1 MGQAHAFPA
10 ASAQPLAGVAAFD
23 VFGQAEGFGLADI
36 HFKADPA
43 TGLRAI
49 VAIHS
54 TLLGP
59 AVGGCRCVPYDSIT
73 SAALDA
79 MRLARAMTYK
89 GAINDLPCGGGKA
102 VLPRPDRIP
111 DRAAFFEAFGT
122 FVEHLGGRYVA
133 AVDSGTTVED
143 MDSVARCTAYVGCTS
158 TDAGG
163 SGDPSPWTALGVRR
177 GIEAAVRIAQGRDDL
192 DGLHVL
198 IQGVGHVGYRL
209 ARELSERGARLSVSD
224 IDPTAAHRC
233 ADEFGAAVVVPDQV
247 YDVVCDVLAPCALGG
262 VINPRTVPRLQT
274 RVVAGSANN
283 PLAGDSTAE
292 ELHRRGILYA
302 PDYVI
307 NAGGLVQLVLRDP
320 NRVRAHILAIH
331 DRLLA
336 IFERSRHGD
345 IPPGQVA
352 DAMAERRL
360 YDGP

>member
-1 MGQAHAFPA
+1 M
-10 ASAQPLAGVAAFD
+10 
-23 VFGQAEGFGLADI
+23 
-36 HFKADPA
+36 
-43 TGLRAI
+43 
-49 VAIHS
+49 
-54 TLLGP
+54 
-59 AVGGCRCVPYDSIT
+59 
-73 SAALDA
+73 
-79 MRLARAMTYK
+79 
-89 GAINDLPCGGGKA
+89 
-102 VLPRPDRIP
+102 
-111 DRAAFFEAFGT
+111 
-122 FVEHLGGRYVA
+122 
-133 AVDSGTTVED
+133 
-143 MDSVARCTAYVGCTS
+143 
-158 TDAGG
+158 
-163 SGDPSPWTALGVRR
+163 
-177 GIEAAVRIAQGRDDL
+177 
-192 DGLHVL
+192 
-198 IQGVGHVGYRL
+198 
-209 ARELSERGARLSVSD
+209 
-224 IDPTAAHRC
+224 
-233 ADEFGAAVVVPDQV
+233 VVPDQV

-360 YDGP
+360 YDSPRQG